1 MPTVRDLWA
10 ASAAK
15 GGMEMTLEFEYDEH
29 VAVVMA
35 AFRERTRTPH
45 ASMPLVHRVDVL
57 REHDGSRGGW
67 STRKRRFFTHNDAP
81 EWVRRISG
89 GDYLVGIERIEW
101 NDAEGR
107 MRMYTVNESHAE
119 KIVAEELCVIKRHP
133 RDAGRT
139 VKTLTVRA
147 RLCIRGWWTLG
158 LSTLAERF
166 LLGRYELLVQQGKK
180 IELDEIERWRVSGR
194 ADAARRRA
202 ETEKTALL
210 LANEAESASESA
222 FPESAQSALQ
232 TRKLSPG
239 VLNARAR
246 TSGDSPVSTLRR
258 GVSAAS
264 VDTADGLGVES
275 LEAFER
281 SLLSSP
287 SSATFPS
294 PVGAESDL
302 FDAREEDWLSMRYIP
317 GGFRTPQSAYAAGP
331 NLATAK
337 AEENTKPNGKGVS
350 LKTTAFLGTASESP
364 PPRDDDDD
372 DAFFSPL
379 HVPLEEAEDASE
391 DADEDASEDA
401 ESEASASDAFERSR
415 TRDSGTV
422 EETERTVALR
432 AFKKSAATKNAVSR
446 TPAEDDD
453 DDGDVNG
460 DSDVGTPGAAARR
473 FLSPPSAA
481 DERRVRRSASLKKKS
496 LKKSLLLD
504 EKVSALEK
512 EKEDEIARRFGL
524 ETFEERAAA
533 RSLAWRRA
541 VVRFASCCALAAVAH
556 ERREALE
563 PLTSRLRSAAVAAN
577 RKLGM
582 GRKKEAKRLS
592 ERIKAPTKTS
602 RGAGAERRDEIA
614 EVRAVGFDSA
624 ADLEGER
631 ALVAFTPPS
640 AEA

>member
-1 MPTVRDLWA
+1 V
-10 ASAAK
+10 
-15 GGMEMTLEFEYDEH
+15 
-29 VAVVMA
+29 
-35 AFRERTRTPH
+35 
-45 ASMPLVHRVDVL
+45 
-57 REHDGSRGGW
+57 
-67 STRKRRFFTHNDAP
+67 
-81 EWVRRISG
+81 
-89 GDYLVGIERIEW
+89 
-101 NDAEGR
+101 
-107 MRMYTVNESHAE
+107 
-119 KIVAEELCVIKRHP
+119 
-133 RDAGRT
+133 
-139 VKTLTVRA
+139 
-147 RLCIRGWWTLG
+147 
-158 LSTLAERF
+158 
-166 LLGRYELLVQQGKK
+166 
-180 IELDEIERWRVSGR
+180 
-194 ADAARRRA
+194 
-202 ETEKTALL
+202 
-210 LANEAESASESA
+210 
-222 FPESAQSALQ
+222 
-232 TRKLSPG
+232 
-239 VLNARAR
+239 
-246 TSGDSPVSTLRR
+246 
-258 GVSAAS
+258 
-264 VDTADGLGVES
+264 
-275 LEAFER
+275 
-281 SLLSSP
+281 
-287 SSATFPS
+287 
-294 PVGAESDL
+294 
-302 FDAREEDWLSMRYIP
+302 FDAREEDWLSMRYE

-331 NLATAK
+331 ALATTK

-350 LKTTAFLGTASESP
+350 LKTTAFAGTASQSP
-364 PPRDDDDD
+364 PPRDDDDDD

-379 HVPLEEAEDASE
+379 HVPLEEVEEAEDAS
-391 DADEDASEDA
+391 EDASEDA

-432 AFKKSAATKNAVSR
+432 AREKSAATKNAVSR

-453 DDGDVNG
+453 DDDGGGGDVNG

-504 EKVSALEK
+504 EKEKVSALEK

-602 RGAGAERRDEIA
+602 RSSPERSAETKSRKSAQSALIRRRIWM
-614 EVRAVGFDSA
+614 
-624 ADLEGER
+624 GER